1 MDADQLQDCQLEPG
15 QATKGNSVHPL
26 RLRCAHTNPQKVA
39 PGGHVHSQT
48 LKDLH
53 STHPDTPY
61 TRHQAHTCLTH
72 HLLSLTAL
80 PEGRLTHQHSC
91 THTHLTLYFHLAS
104 DLLLVCSRISNRS
117 TSFCV
122 LITSLLGTLRTFFV
136 A

>member
-1 MDADQLQDCQLEPG
+1 M
-15 QATKGNSVHPL
+15 
-26 RLRCAHTNPQKVA
+26 CA
-39 PGGHVHSQT
+39 QT

-53 STHPDTPY
+53 STHPDIPY
-61 TRHQAHTCLTH
+61 TPPSPHLPHTPPSFTNI
-72 HLLSLTAL
+72 AL
-80 PEGRLTHQHSC
+80 PEGTLTHQHTC

>member
-1 MDADQLQDCQLEPG
+1 MLTSSRDCQLKPG

-39 PGGHVHSQT
+39 PGGQVYAQT

-53 STHPDTPY
+53 STHPDIPY
-61 TRHQAHTCLTH
+61 TPPSPHLPHTPP
-72 HLLSLTAL
+72 SFSNIAL
-80 PEGRLTHQHSC
+80 PEGRLTHQHTC